1 MFMLFHSS
9 LLRLSAVAVVAIVLT
24 SRAAAEETFDGWNL
38 EPSIGQAH
46 LVMVAR
52 VASVGKVT
60 IVEGAKTDIALREY
74 RFQPIRK
81 LKGIFQRDLLSM
93 TSGDLGCPPEDATT
107 APPLKEGEFRLLIL
121 VQQQGLSYGCVSASP
136 GATTFEERVPLLK
149 GPDDPLV
156 GVVETL
162 IRVADS
168 RSRRERAALLVKRL
182 EGVDG
187 LPAVPLLTSLKLR
200 ADWAAG
206 DALTLPA
213 LTRLARDPSP
223 AVRAAALEALRDVL
237 ASRVAPADPRQLGAA
252 ADTLRKTLESD
263 EPVTRIRVAALES
276 LGHLLALNAD
286 AAWAREVLLAQ
297 LTAARSYAERTAA
310 AGAVSRIADPQATAA
325 VLDALEKLPLDTA
338 PPRETAYARAALRLD
353 MAGAERILLARL
365 ERSMKARES
374 LDAEV
379 EALGHIRS
387 KASLPLLLTA
397 AGQPELPSADRQRI
411 AWALGRLGDDQAVPV
426 LVRWMRSDDHYLKE
440 ASLSALE
447 TLDSKLAA
455 REVRPLLRME
465 RHLPYKLRLARLL
478 ARQEVADGYALATEH
493 LADAAHTAEATLVL
507 ASLNDAR
514 TAKDLTA
521 IVAARPDRRWHAAAL
536 AGLAATGDAAA
547 RKQLLDILAD
557 DRNPLAA
564 DAAEAAGL
572 AGDPDL
578 LAPLAKLVQSR
589 NRQIARSSLIAL
601 HRYFRGVRTS
611 PRGLAAAEADDGEPL
626 PAAADVPAKTRDA
639 LAAAVAGLVGDA
651 YVDPDIRQE
660 AFAVARLLRG
670 DGFAKLLADVA
681 DQAELEGSPLLA
693 AVEAELRRQ
702 HGSEDGELRRP
713 RGDRKK

>member
-1 MFMLFHSS
+1 VGFFA
-9 LLRLSAVAVVAIVLT
+9 AVAVVALAMT
-24 SRAAAEETFDGWNL
+24 GPAAAAETFDGWNL

-52 VASVGKVT
+52 VASVSKVT

-168 RSRRERAALLVKRL
+168 RSRRERSALLVKRL

-200 ADWAAG
+200 ADWAAA
-206 DALTLPA
+206 DASTLPA
-213 LTRLARDPSP
+213 LTRLARDPIP

-237 ASRVAPADPRQLGAA
+237 ANRVAPADPRQLGGA
-252 ADTLRKTLESD
+252 ADALRKVLESD

-297 LTAARSYAERTAA
+297 LAAAKTYAERTAA
-310 AGAVSRIADPQATAA
+310 AAAVSRLADPRATAA
-325 VLDALEKLPLDTA
+325 ILDALEKLPLDTA
-338 PPRETAYARAALRLD
+338 PPRESAYARAALRLD

-365 ERSMKARES
+365 DRSMKARES
-374 LDAEV
+374 LDSEV
-379 EALGHIRS
+379 EALGRIRS

-397 AGQPELPSADRQRI
+397 AGQPELPSVDRQRI

-426 LVRWMRSDDHYLKE
+426 LVRWMRGDDHYLKE

-447 TLDSKLAA
+447 SLDSKLAA
-455 REVRPLLRME
+455 REVRPLLRLE
-465 RHLPYKLRLARLL
+465 RHLPFKLRLARLL

-493 LADAAHTAEATLVL
+493 LADASHTAEATLVL

-589 NRQIARSSLIAL
+589 NRQIAMASLVAVHRFVTDVRSSP
-601 HRYFRGVRTS
+601 H
-611 PRGLAAAEADDGEPL
+611 GLAVVDRNTDD
-626 PAAADVPAKTRDA
+626 ARVPGGSIPIKTRSA
-639 LAAAVAGLVGDA
+639 LVAAIAGLVADA
-651 YVDPDIRQE
+651 YVDADIRQE
-660 AFAVARLLRG
+660 AFIVAKLLRG
-670 DGFAKLLADVA
+670 DGFTKLLMDVA

-693 AVEAELRRQ
+693 AAEAELRRER
-702 HGSEDGELRRP
+702 GGGEEGELRRP
-713 RGDRKK
+713 RSDRKK